1 LYQASMRLSE
11 GVHASLLLTPF
22 SWNSDIRIE
31 KNVNVFKKNRVVEI
45 FVYLL
50 TVPSEAASKGIT
62 GT

>member
-1 LYQASMRLSE
+1 MKKSALSPAYE
-11 GVHASLLLTPF
+11 ELHI
-22 SWNSDIRIE
+22 WNSDIRIE